1 MSALT
6 KARRCRTLFPIQRLI
21 MKKKSIIIT
30 DPKKLF
36 EASLRQPRVSQEEMR
51 RSVVAGIQ
59 SAHTRSPAKVN

>member
-1 MSALT
+1 
-6 KARRCRTLFPIQRLI
+6 